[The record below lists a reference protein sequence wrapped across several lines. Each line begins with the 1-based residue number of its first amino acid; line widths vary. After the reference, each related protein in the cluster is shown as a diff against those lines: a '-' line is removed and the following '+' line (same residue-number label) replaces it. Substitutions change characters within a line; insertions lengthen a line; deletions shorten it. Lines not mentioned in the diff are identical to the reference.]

1 MESKKKVCILMGG
14 PHKEGNTAKVIHAL
28 KEKLDGAEVTEF
40 FLYDMDIASCTG
52 CNVCQNVVDGFG
64 CVEENDGMKTIFD
77 EVLRSD
83 IIVFASPIYSWYCTP
98 PLKAVMDRLVRTM
111 NKYYG
116 KKIPRT
122 ALWSGKKLAA
132 VVSCGYPTEKAV
144 DAFDLGLK
152 HYAKHSELEY
162 AGLFGVRLADVDA
175 EEINRFAAELLK

>member
-1 MESKKKVCILMGG
+1 MESKKKVCILMGS
-14 PHKEGNTAKVIHAL
+14 PHKEGNTAKVIGAL

-52 CNVCQNVVDGFG
+52 CNVCQTVVDGFG
-64 CVEENDGMKTIFD
+64 CVQENDGMKTIFD

-122 ALWSGKKLAA
+122 
-132 VVSCGYPTEKAV
+132 
-144 DAFDLGLK
+144 FDLGLK